1 MAVFPRTQGSTY
13 IFWANL
19 TPFSPKYLVAY
30 VTVENAATRAL
41 YFPAGAGWLD
51 VLGNDPSR
59 KIEGGQSRTVEAP
72 LDTIPVYA
80 RE

>member
-1 MAVFPRTQGSTY
+1 
-13 IFWANL
+13 
-19 TPFSPKYLVAY
+19 VAY